1 MPPVEVDSSASHFW
15 LPIRE
20 RCRCSMYG
28 IDIFDGSLA
37 GAGTYGLQA
46 VHTVYSRLDR
56 LGRDSGCQRY
66 PLVFERVFD

>member
-1 MPPVEVDSSASHFW
+1 
-15 LPIRE
+15 
-20 RCRCSMYG
+20 MYG